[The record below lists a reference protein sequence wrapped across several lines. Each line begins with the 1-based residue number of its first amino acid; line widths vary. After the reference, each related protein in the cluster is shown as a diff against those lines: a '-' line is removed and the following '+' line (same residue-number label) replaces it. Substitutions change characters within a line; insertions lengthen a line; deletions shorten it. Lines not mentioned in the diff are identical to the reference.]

1 MRLKNLWVLIVFVS
15 VFSIKLNA
23 QKTTIYTSDV
33 AKYNNAM
40 ELFDKEKFSA
50 AQNQFEEILK
60 SSTDNKSELNVNAK
74 YYQALCALMLFNT
87 DAENLFIEFINQYPE
102 SPKVKMAY
110 FYLGTYHFR
119 GKKYEEALAW
129 FNKIDTYDLSPEEQ
143 AEYHFKVGYC
153 YFDGEKFEEAA
164 KQFYE
169 IKDTDNKYSA
179 PAKYYYAHIAYLQ
192 KKYESSLETF
202 LLLNNDPKF
211 SPITP
216 YYITQI
222 YYLQNKYDKLIEY
235 APALLD
241 TAIPKRAPEIARL
254 LGEAYY
260 RTNKFSEAIP
270 YLKRY
275 QKEKPYDA
283 TREEQYQLGYAL
295 YKTDSCD
302 QAIEWFKKSIDE
314 NDSIS
319 QAAHYHLAECYL
331 KTNQKQYARSSFR
344 EASKMDFD
352 PQIKEDALF
361 SFAKISYEL
370 SYHPFNDAIKAFEE
384 FINTYPNSTKLNNA
398 YEYLVAVYY
407 TTKNY
412 QAAINSLEN
421 IKTLDT
427 QLQEAYQKIAYYRGI
442 ELFNNRKYEEAITY
456 FNKSD
461 KYLISETI
469 KADNIYWRAEAYY
482 RLEKYAEA
490 IGNFK
495 QYIFEPEAIGKETL
509 TKSYYHIGYCYFKL
523 KEYDNA
529 LGWYRK
535 YHQNTIEDKNSKVK
549 NDALNRIGDCFFIAQ
564 NYKAAI
570 EYYDKAAMI
579 GIHQIDYS
587 LYQSAIANGVIGNYI
602 EKSNLLQTLINRKQ
616 KSHLLDDATF
626 ELGEVQL
633 LQNKN
638 DKALENFK
646 LIVEKHPNS
655 PYVSRSLV
663 KQGLIYFNQQND
675 DNALTVFKKV
685 VKDYPNTEESKEAL
699 EKIKKI
705 YVEKGD
711 LSTYENYLSSVGT
724 PDSAALILDTDY
736 YEVAQNSYMSGN
748 CEKATNE
755 FAKYLEKYPNGTFA
769 LDAHFYKATCENKA
783 GFINEALIDYQYV
796 LQTGKNKFT
805 EIALLSSAKINME
818 LGKNE
823 GALNNYNQLEYLA
836 DNPENVFK
844 SQVEQM
850 RLNFQL
856 NHIEGAIK
864 YCEIIIN
871 KDIDDANLITEAHLI
886 YAKSLLSKD
895 DYNLALKEFTTA
907 SGSANRFGAEAKYNV
922 AHILHLRGDYD
933 NCEVEVFSLIK
944 KFNSYDYWMG
954 KALIL
959 LSDNYVVKEDIFQAK
974 VTLQNIIDNS
984 KYPELVSIATE
995 KLNIIKEQE
1004 NARKVPKE
1012 EEEIEL
1018 QFGNDLD
1025 IEKLFSE
1032 PEKVEEQEEL
1042 PEIKKEVIEEE
1053 SNNDKEES
1061 DDEK

>member
-1 MRLKNLWVLIVFVS
+1 MLFLSSFS
-15 VFSIKLNA
+15 VKLNA
-23 QKTTIYTSDV
+23 QKTTIYTSNV
-33 AKYNNAM
+33 ANYNNAM
-40 ELFDKEKFSA
+40 ELIDKEKFSA
-50 AQNQFEEILK
+50 AQHQFEEILK
-60 SSTDNKSELNVNAK
+60 TSTDNKSEITVNAK

-129 FNKIDTYDLSPEEQ
+129 FHKIDTYDLSPEEQ
-143 AEYHFKVGYC
+143 SEYRFKVGYC
-153 YFDGEKFEEAA
+153 HFEGEQYEDAA

-192 KKYESSLETF
+192 KKYESSLSTF
-202 LLLNNDPKF
+202 LQLNNDPKF
-211 SPITP
+211 STITP
-216 YYITQI
+216 YYISQI
-222 YYLQNKYDKLIEY
+222 YYLQNKYDQLIEY

-275 QKEKPYDA
+275 QNEKPYEA
-283 TREEQYQLGYAL
+283 TRAEQYQLGYAL
-295 YKTDSCD
+295 YKTDSCE
-302 QAIEWFKKSIDE
+302 QAIEWLKKSIDE

-319 QAAHYHLAECYL
+319 QTAHYHLAECYL

-352 PQIKEDALF
+352 AQIKEDALF

-421 IKTLDT
+421 IKTLDA

-442 ELFNNRKYEEAITY
+442 ELFNNGKYNDAIEY

-461 KYLISETI
+461 KYIISESV
-469 KADNIYWRAEAYY
+469 KADNTYWRAEANY
-482 RLEKYAEA
+482 RLDNYPEA
-490 IGNFK
+490 INGYK
-495 QYIFEPEAIGKETL
+495 QYIYEPEAIGKDAL
-509 TKSYYHIGYCYFKL
+509 AKSYYHIGYSYFKL
-523 KEYDNA
+523 KEYSNA

-535 YHQNTIEDKNSKVK
+535 FDQNTPNNETSKVK

-564 NYKAAI
+564 DYKAAI
-570 EYYDKAAMI
+570 EYYDKAAMM

-587 LYQSAIANGVIGNYI
+587 LYQSAVANGVIGHYN
-602 EKSNLLQTLINRKQ
+602 EKANLLETLINRKE
-616 KSHLLDDATF
+616 KSHLIDDAIF

-638 DKALENFK
+638 DKALNNFK
-646 LIVEKHPNS
+646 LIVNEHSNS
-655 PYVSRSLV
+655 PYVSKSLV

-675 DNALTVFKKV
+675 ESALTVFKKV
-685 VKDYPNTEESKEAL
+685 VHEYPNTEESKESL

-705 YVEKGD
+705 YIEKGE
-711 LSTYENYLSSVGT
+711 LTAYEEYLSSVGT
-724 PDSAALILDTDY
+724 PDSAALILDSDY

-748 CEKATNE
+748 CDKATNE
-755 FAKYLEKYPNGTFA
+755 FAKYLEKYPNGSFA
-769 LDAHFYKATCENKA
+769 LDAHFYKATCEHKA
-783 GFINEALIDYQYV
+783 GFINEALIDYSYV
-796 LQTGKNKFT
+796 LQGGKNKFT
-805 EIALLSSAKINME
+805 EISLLSSAKINKE
-818 LGKNE
+818 LGKTE
-823 GALNNYNQLEYLA
+823 DALNNFNQLEYLA
-836 DNPENVFK
+836 DNPENIFI

-856 NHIEGAIK
+856 NHIDAAIK
-864 YCEIIIN
+864 YCEIVIN
-871 KDIDDANLITEAHLI
+871 KDIEDANLITETHLI
-886 YAKSLLSKD
+886 YAKCLLAKD

-922 AHILHLRGDYD
+922 AHILHLRGEYN

-944 KFNSYDYWMG
+944 KFNTYDYWMG

-959 LSDNYVVKEDIFQAK
+959 LSDNYVAKEDIFQAK
-974 VTLQNIIDNS
+974 VTLQNVIDNS
-984 KYPELVSIATE
+984 KYPELVSIANE
-995 KLNIIKEQE
+995 KLNILKEQE
-1004 NARKVPKE
+1004 NQRKAPIE

-1018 QFGNDLD
+1018 QFGSDLD

-1032 PEKVEEQEEL
+1032 PEK
-1042 PEIKKEVIEEE
+1042 ISKKEKEEKLESIEDSINE
-1053 SNNDKEES
+1053 NES

>member
-1 MRLKNLWVLIVFVS
+1 M
-15 VFSIKLNA
+15 A
-23 QKTTIYTSDV
+23 E
-33 AKYNNAM
+33 YNNAM

-50 AQNQFEEILK
+50 AQHQFEEILNT
-60 SSTDNKSELNVNAK
+60 STDNKSEITVNAK
-74 YYQALCALMLFNT
+74 YYQALCALNLFNT

-119 GKKYEEALAW
+119 GKKYEDALTW
-129 FNKIDTYDLSPEEQ
+129 FSKIDTYDLSPEEQ
-143 AEYHFKVGYC
+143 AEYRFKVGYC
-153 YFDGEKFEEAA
+153 HFEGEQYEEAA

-169 IKDTDNKYSA
+169 IKDIDNKYSP

-192 KKYESSLETF
+192 KKYESSLSTF
-202 LLLNNDPKF
+202 LQLNNDPKF

-222 YYLQNKYDKLIEY
+222 YYLQNKYDQLIEY

-275 QKEKPYDA
+275 QNEKPYEA
-283 TREEQYQLGYAL
+283 TRAEQYQLGYAL
-295 YKTDSCD
+295 YKTDSCE
-302 QAIEWFKKSIDE
+302 QAIDWLKKSIDE

-319 QAAHYHLAECYL
+319 QTAHYHLAECYL

-352 PQIKEDALF
+352 AQIKEDALF

-421 IKTLDT
+421 IKTLDA

-442 ELFNNRKYEEAITY
+442 ELFNNGKYNEAIEY

-461 KYLISETI
+461 KYIISESV
-469 KADNIYWRAEAYY
+469 KADNTYWRAEANY
-482 RLEKYAEA
+482 RLNNYPEA
-490 IGNFK
+490 INGYK
-495 QYIFEPEAIGKETL
+495 QYIYEPEAIGKDAL
-509 TKSYYHIGYCYFKL
+509 AKSYYHIGYSYFKL
-523 KEYDNA
+523 KEYSNA

-535 YHQNTIEDKNSKVK
+535 FDQNTPNNETSKVK

-564 NYKAAI
+564 DYKAAI
-570 EYYDKAAMI
+570 EYYDKAAMM

-587 LYQSAIANGVIGNYI
+587 LYQSAVANGVVGHYN
-602 EKSNLLQTLINRKQ
+602 EKANLLETLINRKE
-616 KSHLLDDATF
+616 KSHLIDDAIF

-638 DKALENFK
+638 DKALNNFK
-646 LIVEKHPNS
+646 LIVSEHSNS
-655 PYVSRSLV
+655 PYVSKSLV
-663 KQGLIYFNQQND
+663 KQGLIYFNQQKD
-675 DNALTVFKKV
+675 ENALTVFKQV
-685 VKDYPNTEESKEAL
+685 VQDYPNTEESKESL

-705 YVEKGD
+705 YIEKGE
-711 LSTYENYLSSVGT
+711 LSAYEQYLSSVGT

-748 CEKATNE
+748 CDKATNE
-755 FAKYLEKYPNGTFA
+755 FAKYLEKYPNGSFA
-769 LDAHFYKATCENKA
+769 LDAHFYKATCEHKA
-783 GFINEALIDYQYV
+783 GFINEALIDYSYV
-796 LQTGKNKFT
+796 LQVGKNKFT
-805 EIALLSSAKINME
+805 EISLLSSAKINKE
-818 LGKNE
+818 LGKTE
-823 GALNNYNQLEYLA
+823 DALNNFNQLEYLA

-856 NHIEGAIK
+856 NHIDAAIK
-864 YCEIIIN
+864 YCEIVIN
-871 KDIDDANLITEAHLI
+871 KDIEDANLITETHLI
-886 YAKSLLSKD
+886 YAKCLLAKD

-922 AHILHLRGDYD
+922 AHILHLRGEYD
-933 NCEVEVFSLIK
+933 NCEAEVFSLIK
-944 KFNSYDYWMG
+944 KFNTYDYWMG

-959 LSDNYVVKEDIFQAK
+959 LSDNYVAKEDIFQAK
-974 VTLQNIIDNS
+974 FTLQNVIDNS
-984 KYPELVSIATE
+984 KYPELVSIANE
-995 KLNIIKEQE
+995 KLNILKEQE
-1004 NARKVPKE
+1004 NQRKAPIE
-1012 EEEIEL
+1012 EEKIEL
-1018 QFGNDLD
+1018 QFGSDLD

-1032 PEKVEEQEEL
+1032 PEK
-1042 PEIKKEVIEEE
+1042 IKKKEKEEKLEVIEDSINE
-1053 SNNDKEES
+1053 NES

>member
-1 MRLKNLWVLIVFVS
+1 
-15 VFSIKLNA
+15 
-23 QKTTIYTSDV
+23 
-33 AKYNNAM
+33 M

-50 AQNQFEEILK
+50 AQHQFEEILK
-60 SSTDNKSELNVNAK
+60 TSTDNKSEITVNAK

-129 FNKIDTYDLSPEEQ
+129 FHKIDTYDLSPEEQ
-143 AEYHFKVGYC
+143 SEYRFKVGYC
-153 YFDGEKFEEAA
+153 HFEGEQYEDAA

-192 KKYESSLETF
+192 KKYESSLSTF
-202 LLLNNDPKF
+202 LQLNNDPKF
-211 SPITP
+211 STITP
-216 YYITQI
+216 YYISQI
-222 YYLQNKYDKLIEY
+222 YYLQNKYDQLIEY

-275 QKEKPYDA
+275 QNEKPYEA
-283 TREEQYQLGYAL
+283 TRAEQYQLGYAL
-295 YKTDSCD
+295 YKTDSCE
-302 QAIEWFKKSIDE
+302 QAIEWLKKSIDE

-319 QAAHYHLAECYL
+319 QTAHYHLAECYL
-331 KTNQKQYARSSFR
+331 KTNQKQYSRSSFR

-352 PQIKEDALF
+352 AQIKEDALF

-370 SYHPFNDAIKAFEE
+370 SYHPFNDAIKAFEV

-421 IKTLDT
+421 IKTLDA

-442 ELFNNRKYEEAITY
+442 ELFNNGKYNDAIEY

-461 KYLISETI
+461 KYIISESV
-469 KADNIYWRAEAYY
+469 KADNTYWRAEANY
-482 RLEKYAEA
+482 RLDNYPEA
-490 IGNFK
+490 INGYK
-495 QYIFEPEAIGKETL
+495 QYIYEPEAIGKDAL
-509 TKSYYHIGYCYFKL
+509 AKSYYHIGYSYFKL
-523 KEYDNA
+523 KEYSNA

-535 YHQNTIEDKNSKVK
+535 FDQNTPNNETSKVK

-564 NYKAAI
+564 DYKAAI
-570 EYYDKAAMI
+570 EYYDKAAMM

-587 LYQSAIANGVIGNYI
+587 LYQSAVANGVIGHYN
-602 EKSNLLQTLINRKQ
+602 EKANLLETLINRKE
-616 KSHLLDDATF
+616 KSHLIDDAIF

-638 DKALENFK
+638 DKALNNFK
-646 LIVEKHPNS
+646 LIVNEHSNS
-655 PYVSRSLV
+655 PYVSKSLV

-675 DNALTVFKKV
+675 ESALTVFKKV
-685 VKDYPNTEESKEAL
+685 VHEYPNTEESKESL

-705 YVEKGD
+705 YIEKGE
-711 LSTYENYLSSVGT
+711 LTAYEEYLSSVGT
-724 PDSAALILDTDY
+724 PDSAALILDSDY

-748 CEKATNE
+748 CDKATNE
-755 FAKYLEKYPNGTFA
+755 FAKYLEKYPNGSFA
-769 LDAHFYKATCENKA
+769 LDAHFYKATCEHKA
-783 GFINEALIDYQYV
+783 GFINEALIDYSYV
-796 LQTGKNKFT
+796 LQGGKNKFT
-805 EIALLSSAKINME
+805 EISLLSSAKINKE
-818 LGKNE
+818 LGKTE
-823 GALNNYNQLEYLA
+823 DALNNFNQLEYLA
-836 DNPENVFK
+836 DNPENVFI

-856 NHIEGAIK
+856 NHIDAAIK
-864 YCEIIIN
+864 YCEIVIN
-871 KDIDDANLITEAHLI
+871 KDIEDANLITETHLI
-886 YAKSLLSKD
+886 YAKCLLAKD

-907 SGSANRFGAEAKYNV
+907 SGSANRFGVEAKYNV
-922 AHILHLRGDYD
+922 AHILHLRGEYD
-933 NCEVEVFSLIK
+933 NCEAEVFSLIK
-944 KFNSYDYWMG
+944 KFNTYDYWMG

-959 LSDNYVVKEDIFQAK
+959 LSDNYVAKEDIFQAK
-974 VTLQNIIDNS
+974 VTLQNVIDNS
-984 KYPELVSIATE
+984 KYPELVSIANE
-995 KLNIIKEQE
+995 KLNILKEQE
-1004 NARKVPKE
+1004 NQRKAPIE

-1018 QFGNDLD
+1018 QFGSDLD

-1032 PEKVEEQEEL
+1032 PEK
-1042 PEIKKEVIEEE
+1042 ISKKEKEEKLESIEDSINE
-1053 SNNDKEES
+1053 NES